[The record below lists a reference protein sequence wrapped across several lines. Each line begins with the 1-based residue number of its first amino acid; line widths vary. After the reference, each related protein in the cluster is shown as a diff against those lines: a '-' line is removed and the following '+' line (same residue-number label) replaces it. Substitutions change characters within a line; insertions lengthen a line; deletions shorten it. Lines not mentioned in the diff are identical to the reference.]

1 MALATGWPPSVI
13 LSQDYTV
20 MHRIMK
26 IKRELKQEH
35 DEEIAEMRKQ
45 AEFDREIKKER
56 RERGM

>member
-1 MALATGWPPSVI
+1 
-13 LSQDYTV
+13 

-35 DEEIAEMRKQ
+35 DEEMTEMMKQ